1 MSEIKFLTPEEVSER
16 YRGGVSIG
24 TLRNWRAMKIGPSFV
39 KIGKAVLYP
48 IDELEA
54 WDEGNR
60 ALQTYPTPR
69 HRSPMMWEKSKRFHY
84 VVRYRLVVHN
94 HPELMGHNSRRP
106 LEASFAIPST
116 QIPAALKAQDPALA
130 LASLVDA
137 QNAVRGIYASGD
149 VDGDEAFLRY
159 EGVTGNQWCP
169 RCTVCPT
176 SVSSQNR
183 PFAGHRDDRR
193 ICPRTGYRGSD
204 RLRGTHWRV

>member
-1 MSEIKFLTPEEVSER
+1 MLHNDASNRSMITR
-16 YRGGVSIG
+16 
-24 TLRNWRAMKIGPSFV
+24 
-39 KIGKAVLYP
+39 
-48 IDELEA
+48 D
-54 WDEGNR
+54 DHDR

-84 VVRYRLVVHN
+84 VVRYRRVVHN
-94 HPELMGHNSRRP
+94 HPEWMGHNSRRP